1 MKTNPLFL
9 FFISINVLLFSCSN
23 SENDIDTNN
32 FKGLYKIQTISSSL
46 PVDLNNDGL
55 KSNNYLQEIKSDY
68 LLFNGETVNYGYN
81 NELPSNFAEARPTKN
96 QTNNTK
102 FLNINFP
109 IQRIDSVFQ
118 GNNNYFTI
126 NMEYVKLKTGL
137 IYKLLNNT
145 IEIESDPFNNFNFYN
160 ISNFEIQRITKD
172 DFKIEFDYSV
182 YDFSDNNWIQT
193 RLTTHYTRVLEE

>member
-1 MKTNPLFL
+1 MKTSAIIL
-9 FFISINVLLFSCSN
+9 FFLSINVLLFSCSN
-23 SENDIDTNN
+23 SENDFDTND

-46 PVDLNNDGL
+46 PVDLNNDGFQ
-55 KSNNYLQEIKSDY
+55 STNYLQEIKSDY

-81 NELPSNFAEARPTKN
+81 NELPHNFAEARPTKN

-118 GNNNYFTI
+118 GNDNYATI

-137 IYKLLNNT
+137 IYKLINNT
-145 IEIESDPFNNFNFYN
+145 IEIESDPFNDLAFYN
-160 ISNFEIQRITKD
+160 VSNFEIQRLTKD

-182 YDFSDNNWIQT
+182 YDFSENNWIQT
-193 RLTTHYTRVLEE
+193 RLATHYTRVLEE